1 MAPAQ
6 RIILN
11 TITNYGQS
19 LVALLVGLF
28 SARWTLQA
36 LGETDF
42 GLFGVVGSIIL
53 MLSILNG
60 GLSVAVVR
68 FYAIALG
75 RGQNSSAYEV
85 ENDLRRWFNTALS
98 LHILMPVV
106 AILVGWPVGE
116 HAIRHWLTVPV
127 ERMDACIWVFRAS
140 MASAFASIFSVPFIA
155 MFWAHQRMVE
165 IALFGVAQ
173 SIGVFALAWQIRGVD
188 SDRLVYYGAGMALI
202 TMFTSIAQC
211 IRACYVFPSC
221 RPKYKYL
228 CGRSHMR
235 ELFSYAGWKMFGM
248 ACVTMRAQG
257 TPILANLQF
266 GPLANAAYGVAYRL
280 STQAASLSTSLLSA
294 FEPALIS
301 AEGQGDRGRMIRMS
315 LQVSNFGTFLI
326 VLFVVPLILEMEN
339 VLDLW
344 LVQPPQYASVIC
356 QWLLAAL
363 IIDKMTSGAMMAV
376 NAFGK
381 ITLYE
386 LVQGPMFLLA
396 LPLFWA
402 LVRLGYGPTAIGYA
416 LFTSHA
422 LYCMGRLL
430 FARHLVGYP
439 LRDWTKAVA
448 IPNIALICIS
458 SLAGLGVVQTL
469 EPDLLRL
476 ILTITAVTL
485 VSGLAAWRCIF
496 SNAEKEYVIRLIR
509 KHLNKNP
516 ATLIVP

>member
-1 MAPAQ
+1 MTAPN

-11 TITNYGQS
+11 TLANYGQS
-19 LVALLVGLF
+19 LVTLVVSLF

-42 GLFGVVGSIIL
+42 GLFSVVGSIIL

-75 RGQNSSAYEV
+75 RGQSKSANEV
-85 ENDLRRWFNTALS
+85 EDDLRCWFNTALS
-98 LHILMPVV
+98 LHILMPVL
-106 AILVGWPVGE
+106 AILVGWPLGE
-116 HAIRHWLTVPV
+116 HAIRHWLTIPV

-140 MASAFASIFSVPFIA
+140 LASAFASIFSVPFIA
-155 MFWAHQRMVE
+155 MFQARQRMVE

-173 SIGVFALAWQIRGVD
+173 SIGVFALAWHLRGVD

-202 TMFTSIAQC
+202 TVVAVMAQC
-211 IRACYVFPSC
+211 IRACIVFPSC
-221 RPKYKYL
+221 RPKFAYL
-228 CGRSHMR
+228 YLRSHMS

-257 TPILANLQF
+257 VPILANLQF
-266 GPLANAAYGVAYRL
+266 GSLVNAAYGVAYRL
-280 STQAASLSTSLLSA
+280 STQATSLSTSLLSA

-301 AEGQGDRGRMIRMS
+301 AEGQGDRSRMIRMS
-315 LQVSNFGTFLI
+315 IQVSNFGTFLI
-326 VLFVVPLILEMEN
+326 VLFVVPLILEMQNLQE
-339 VLDLW
+339 LW
-344 LVQPPQYASVIC
+344 LVHPPQHASAIC

-363 IIDKMTSGAMMAV
+363 IIDKMTSGTMLAV

-396 LPLFWA
+396 LPLMWA
-402 LVRLGYGPTAIGYA
+402 LVRLGYGPVSIGYA

-422 LYCMGRLL
+422 LYCLGRLL
-430 FARHLVGYP
+430 FARHLVCYP
-439 LRDWTKAVA
+439 LMDWTKAVA
-448 IPNIALICIS
+448 IPNVALIGVS
-458 SLAGLGVVQTL
+458 SLAGLGVVKMF
-469 EPDLLRL
+469 EPGLLRL
-476 ILTITAVTL
+476 ILTTAAVIL
-485 VSGLAAWRCIF
+485 VSGMAAWRF
-496 SNAEKEYVIRLIR
+496 TLSNAENEYV
-509 KHLNKNP
+509 LNALWKFLKKKTP
-516 ATLIVP
+516 SPIAP